1 MKLLSSL
8 AALALVASAACGGSA
23 PTPSDVAPKNTSA
36 PSITTSF
43 ADPMSET
50 FDGIAVGMGAAALE
64 KLLGAPD
71 EKGTP
76 VEMGA
81 TGMFEAD
88 WRWSSRG
95 LRLRMGARSAEEA
108 PTVSAIEI
116 AAPSSLR
123 TSRGVGLGATRA
135 EVEAAYK
142 DALGK
147 GRDPNEPD
155 PDTEQLLVLGSVY
168 GGTFFRFEGGKLVS
182 VFVGAGAE

>member
-8 AALALVASAACGGSA
+8 AALTLVVSAACGGSA
-23 PTPSDVAPKNTSA
+23 PTPSDAAVAPASA
-36 PSITTSF
+36 PSIETSY
-43 ADPMSET
+43 ADPTSET
-50 FDGIAVGMGAAALE
+50 FDGIAVGMNVQAVQL
-64 KLLGAPD
+64 LLGPPD
-71 EKGTP
+71 QKGTP

-95 LRLRMGARSAEEA
+95 LTARMGATTAEGE
-108 PTVSAIEI
+108 PSVSGMEI
-116 AAPSSLR
+116 AAPSTLR
-123 TSRGVGLGATRA
+123 TSRGIGLGATRA
-135 EVEAAYK
+135 EVEALYK

-147 GRDPNEPD
+147 GRQPDEPN

-182 VFVGAGAE
+182 IFVGAGAE